1 MCGITGFLSP
11 AGFPFV
17 EANATLANMRDRLHH
32 RGPDDA
38 GSWLDAEAGIAL
50 GHRRL
55 SILDLSLAGHQPMV
69 SGSGRYV
76 LAFNG
81 EIYNHLEIRQQ
92 LDAAGKVS
100 WRGHSDTE
108 SLLVAI
114 QCWGL
119 ERTLKALVGM
129 FAIALWDQ
137 EKRTLSLARDRMGEK
152 PLYYGWQGDKF
163 LFGSE
168 LKALRAHPAFESE
181 IDRDVLPLYL
191 RHGYIPAPWSVWRGI
206 RKLTPGTWITVRAS
220 DRNSESVPQSYWSF
234 YEAALQ
240 GQADLFAGSDQEAID
255 ALEATLKQAVAG
267 QMVADV
273 PLGAFLSGGID
284 SSVVVGLMQAQSSQ
298 RVKTFTIGFAEA
310 GYNEAVQAKAVAA
323 HLGTDHTEIYVT
335 ADQTREVIPR
345 LSQMYDE
352 PFGDSSAIPTSLVSQ
367 LARQHVTISLSGD
380 GGDELFGGYGR
391 YFNAKAEANWKSG
404 RSIPGFARSMAASA
418 LRSKAPVY
426 ANAALHQLSEFI
438 GRPIGKSVAARCKLM
453 AALMQS
459 ATHSEYYRVMT
470 SQWNPVPVVKSA
482 VALDY
487 GLATQQMNAFQN
499 PVEQMMAQDSVTY
512 LPDDILVKVD
522 RAGMAVSL
530 ENRVPMLDHRVVELA
545 WRIPHRLKVRDGQ
558 GKWLLRQVLYRHVPQ
573 ELIDRPKMGF
583 GAPVDQ
589 WLRGPLREWGE
600 ELLGKQRLE
609 EEGYLDATAVQDRW
623 NDHLRGR
630 HNWRDSLWLVLMWQA
645 WLESLTK

>member
-1 MCGITGFLSP
+1 MCGFTGFLAP
-11 AGFPFV
+11 AGFPFD
-17 EANATLANMRDRLHH
+17 EAKATLANMRDRVLN

-38 GSWLDAEAGIAL
+38 GIWLDAEAGIAL

-55 SILDLSLAGHQPMV
+55 SIVDLSPAGHQPMV
-69 SGSGRYV
+69 SGFGRYV

-81 EIYNHLEIRQQ
+81 EIYNHLEIREQ
-92 LDAAGKVS
+92 LYTEGQVA

-108 SLLVAI
+108 SLLAAI
-114 QCWGL
+114 ERWGL
-119 ERTLKALVGM
+119 ERTLKASVGM
-129 FAIALWDQ
+129 FALALWDR
-137 EKRTLSLARDRMGEK
+137 KDRVLSLARDRMGEK
-152 PLYYGWQGDKF
+152 PLYYGWQKGVL

-168 LKALRAHPAFESE
+168 LKALRAHPMFESE

-206 RKLTPGTWITVRAS
+206 RKLTPGTWIAVRAS
-220 DRNSESVPQSYWSF
+220 DRNSEAVPQSYWSF

-255 ALEATLKQAVAG
+255 ALEATLTQAVAG
-267 QMVADV
+267 QMAADV

-284 SSVVVGLMQAQSSQ
+284 SSAVVALMQAQSNQ

-310 GYNEAVQAKAVAA
+310 GYNEAVHAKAVAA

-335 ADQTREVIPR
+335 ADQTREVIPH

-352 PFGDSSAIPTSLVSQ
+352 PFGDSSAIPTFLVSQ
-367 LARQHVTISLSGD
+367 LARQHVTVSLSGD

-391 YFNAKAEANWKSG
+391 YFNAEAEAIWKSG
-404 RSIPGFARSMAASA
+404 RSIPGFARSIAASA

-438 GRPIGKSVAARCKLM
+438 GRPIGKSVSARFKLM

-522 RAGMAVSL
+522 RAAMAVSL
-530 ENRVPMLDHRVVELA
+530 ESRVPLLDHRVVELA
-545 WRIPHRLKVRDGQ
+545 WRMPYSLKVRDGQ
-558 GKWLLRQVLYRHVPQ
+558 GKWLLRQVLYRHVPA

-583 GAPVDQ
+583 GVPVDQ

-600 ELLGKQRLE
+600 ELLGKQRLA
-609 EEGYLDATAVQDRW
+609 EEGYLDSTAVQDRW
-623 NDHLRGR
+623 NDHLRG
-630 HNWRDSLWLVLMWQA
+630 HQNWRDSLWLVLMWQA

>member
-1 MCGITGFLSP
+1 MCGITGFMSP
-11 AGFPFV
+11 AGFPFD
-17 EANATLANMRDRLHH
+17 EANATLVKMRDRLLH

-55 SILDLSLAGHQPMV
+55 SIVDLSPAGHQPMV
-69 SGSGRYV
+69 SEFGRYV

-92 LDAAGKVS
+92 LDAAGQVA

-108 SLLVAI
+108 SLLAAI

-119 ERTLKALVGM
+119 ERTLKASVGM
-129 FAIALWDQ
+129 FALALWDR

-152 PLYYGWQGDKF
+152 PLYYGWQGGVF

-168 LKALRAHPAFESE
+168 LKAVRTHPAFESE

-220 DRNSESVPQSYWSF
+220 DRNSESVPQPYWSF
-234 YEAALQ
+234 YDAALQ
-240 GQADLFAGSDQEAID
+240 GQAGLFAGSDQEAID

-284 SSVVVGLMQAQSSQ
+284 SSAVVALMQAQSSQ

-310 GYNEAVQAKAVAA
+310 GYNEAIHAKAVAA
-323 HLGTDHTEIYVT
+323 HLGTDHTEMYVT
-335 ADQTREVIPR
+335 ADQAREVIPR

-352 PFGDSSAIPTSLVSQ
+352 PFGDSSAIPTFLVSQ
-367 LARQHVTISLSGD
+367 LARQHVTVSLSGD
-380 GGDELFGGYGR
+380 GGDELLGGYGR
-391 YFNAKAEANWKSG
+391 YFNAKDEAIWNSG
-404 RSIPGFARSMAASA
+404 RSMPGFARSVAASA

-426 ANAALHQLSEFI
+426 ANAALHRLSEFVR
-438 GRPIGKSVAARCKLM
+438 RPIGKSVAARCKLM
-453 AALMQS
+453 ADLMQCS
-459 ATHSEYYRVMT
+459 SHSEYYRVMT
-470 SQWNPVPVVKSA
+470 SQWNPTPVVKPS

-487 GLATQQMNAFQN
+487 GLATQQMKAFQN

-522 RAGMAVSL
+522 RAAMAVSL
-530 ENRVPMLDHRVVELA
+530 ESRVPLLDHRVIELA
-545 WRIPHRLKVRDGQ
+545 WRMPYHLKVRDGQ

-583 GAPVDQ
+583 GVPVDQ

-600 ELLGKQRLE
+600 ELLGKQLLE
-609 EEGYLDATAVQDRW
+609 EQGFLDAKAIRDRW
-623 NDHLRGR
+623 NEHQRGR
-630 HNWRDSLWLVLMWQA
+630 HNWRDSIWLVLMWQA
-645 WLESLTK
+645 WSGRY